1 MSGWISGEVRGVL
14 NVGKAPLVSVSS
26 GLLRLRGAEEEAA
39 AAAGRI
45 RARVIRATT
54 YSAETVN
61 ENMRSLREEK
71 VLECEI
77 KLRWV

>member
-26 GLLRLRGAEEEAA
+26 GLIRLRGAEEKQPRLLEGYAP
-39 AAAGRI
+39 GLYEPQH
-45 RARVIRATT
+45 T
-54 YSAETVN
+54 ETVN